1 MGDSVGSFER
11 NPNREVNHAWQFAT
25 RHRGR
30 ERGGQHPRLQLA
42 HQTGIHSRSAVPV
55 FSRFDAGAQG
65 NGRHRM
71 RRQADHQQAQ
81 G

>member
-1 MGDSVGSFER
+1 MGDSVGAFER
-11 NPNREVNHAWQFAT
+11 DPNWEVDHAWRFAT

-30 ERGGQHPRLQLA
+30 ERGGQYPSLQLA
-42 HQTGIHSRSAVPV
+42 HQTGVRSRSAVPA

-65 NGRHRM
+65 NGGHGM
-71 RRQADHQQAQ
+71 RRQADHQHAQ